1 MLNDPLLN
9 SSLMCVIYDYKCLK
23 SFVSFSVSF
32 TKVSNKNSSWAKK
45 RFHLLSLKLG
55 KLKQKC
61 GRHWPL
67 VLRGFRTT
75 PLVSTHCCQ
84 NKLFSSKIPISN
96 FKYKSLKILYSSQF
110 SNSSKKSNFEIS
122 LNFKLFMKYFS
133 FFGSNILKQFLN
145 LKFLKSSLGI

>member
-32 TKVSNKNSSWAKK
+32 AKVSNKNSSWAKK

-75 PLVSTHCCQ
+75 PLVYAHCCQ
-84 NKLFSSKIPISN
+84 NKLFTSKIPISN
-96 FKYKSLKILYSSQF
+96 FKNKCLKILYLSQF
-110 SNSSKKSNFEIS
+110 SVSSKKSNFEIS
-122 LNFKLFMKYFS
+122 LNFKLFIQYFI
-133 FFGSNILKQFLN
+133 FYKSNIENQFLISR
-145 LKFLKSSLGI
+145 L